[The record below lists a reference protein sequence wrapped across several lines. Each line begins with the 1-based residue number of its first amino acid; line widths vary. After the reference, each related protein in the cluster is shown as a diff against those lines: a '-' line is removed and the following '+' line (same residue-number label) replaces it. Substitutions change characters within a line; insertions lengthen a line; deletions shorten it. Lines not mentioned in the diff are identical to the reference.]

1 MKKRSPIWVALL
13 VIAGI
18 ATYAFSYRQQEVQ
31 AVPAPVTASATG
43 VTESATPSPPAAAV
57 DPSAASG
64 ASAVYNDQGFT
75 LGEAGLTPSQRAG
88 REIWFKATAGNDR
101 FHTYTFQ
108 QRNGVLIDW
117 YRILRTDQR
126 DQRFKTWGMI
136 NDPGCCVPGSPNCPA
151 KSREETYGFDW
162 CPGDDVLLKFVG
174 KEGYR
179 DPACEFKDAPADPAD
194 PQGHQ
199 TGREN
204 ACNLAFGTSTGA
216 LGFRKFPNPR
226 FDPVAW
232 KKLNGGF
239 ASWDGYDQKLSND
252 PSRADAKV
260 SRLSDGAIEPPFR
273 IGMACGACHIAF
285 NPAKP
290 PADPEHPQWEN
301 IRGLI
306 GNQYIRISEIM
317 VSGMHSDS
325 LEWQVFTHAR
335 PGTSDTSAVPT
346 DQINNAGTINALIN
360 IPSRPTFPNTQIL
373 AWRKAAACPAGAKE
387 SDCWCEPGKPGKC
400 WQRSLKAETVHN
412 ILKGGEDS
420 TGALGAIQRVYFNIG
435 SCAEACWLN
444 HLTDLRQ
451 LDPTLRNF
459 GQTPFSIGQCR
470 RDCPNF
476 RAVEDRLPNVLDF
489 FMSAEAHATDL
500 QGALEQERKQQKPDA
515 RYEYDDLVADLDKQF
530 GKGAVQ
536 RGRAVFADNC
546 ARCHSSS
553 KAPFAAVDF
562 RALNPQTNIRADWL
576 GNDVPT
582 PVSEIGTDR
591 CRALH
596 SNHLRGHVWEEF
608 ASETYRARP
617 PEPNIPEPNGS
628 GRGYYRNV
636 SLVNAWATAPFLHN
650 NAVGPELCG
659 WGTPGPYEFYRS
671 SYVDG
676 AKPGKPPLP
685 VEQQPACWKYDPS
698 VSGRFKLYVAS
709 MRDLLNPSQRIPKAI
724 KLDHDIVLDIGPRIW
739 DGQDEKKLAG
749 FTVRIP
755 AGATAGNVGNF
766 QHKPFIVDLVTV
778 KLRPAEL
785 QKRYTQR
792 VGAENAQKLVAE
804 MKTIANTISADP
816 GKLVDAIKS
825 ARERLPLIWEVY
837 SSCNVEIENEG
848 HRFGEDL
855 PATDK
860 DALIAFLATL

>member
-1 MKKRSPIWVALL
+1 MKKRSPLLLALVVVAA
-13 VIAGI
+13 VSV
-18 ATYAFSYRQQEVQ
+18 YALSGKRQEVQ
-31 AVPAPVTASATG
+31 ALSEPASSTV
-43 VTESATPSPPAAAV
+43 VTEPISALPITSVPPSETAPANPAY
-57 DPSAASG
+57 S
-64 ASAVYNDQGFT
+64 DQGFL

-136 NDPGCCVPGSPNCPA
+136 NDPGCCVPGSQNCPA
-151 KSREETYGFDW
+151 KTREETYGFDW

-174 KEGYR
+174 KEGYH
-179 DPACEFKDAPADPAD
+179 DPACDFKDAPADPND
-194 PQGHQ
+194 PKGHQ
-199 TGREN
+199 DGRES

-232 KKLNGGF
+232 KKLNGSL
-239 ASWDGYDQKLSND
+239 ATWDGFDQKLSND
-252 PSRADAKV
+252 ATRADAKV
-260 SRLSDGAIEPPFR
+260 SRLADGSIEPPFR

-290 PADPEHPQWEN
+290 PSDAEHPQWEN

-317 VSGMHSDS
+317 VSGMHHDS

-360 IPSRPTFPNTQIL
+360 IPSRPTFANTQIL
-373 AWRKAAACPAGAKE
+373 AWRKVAACTAGAKE
-387 SDCWCEPGKPGKC
+387 TECWCEPGKPGKC
-400 WQRSLKAETVHN
+400 WLRSMKNETVHN

-420 TGALGAIQRVYFNIG
+420 IGALGAIQRVYFNIG

-489 FMSAEAHATDL
+489 FMSAEGHATDL
-500 QGALEQERKQQKPDA
+500 QDALAEERKQQTPDA
-515 RYEYDDLVADLDKQF
+515 HYAYDDLIADLDKQF
-530 GKGAVQ
+530 GKNSVQ
-536 RGRAVFADNC
+536 RGRSVFAENC
-546 ARCHSSS
+546 ARCHSSNKGS
-553 KAPFAAVDF
+553 FQTVDF
-562 RALNPQTNIRADWL
+562 RAVNPQTNIRTDWL

-617 PEPNIPEPNGS
+617 AEPNIPEPNGG

-636 SLVNAWATAPFLHN
+636 SLVNVWATAPFLHN
-650 NAVGPELCG
+650 NSVGPELCG

-676 AKPGKPPLP
+676 TKPGKPPLAAD
-685 VEQQPACWKYDPS
+685 QQPACWKYDPS
-698 VSGRFKLYVAS
+698 VAGRFKLYVAS
-709 MRDLLNPSQRIPKAI
+709 MRELLNPGQRIPKAT

-755 AGATAGNVGNF
+755 AGSTAGNVGNF
-766 QHKPFIVDLVTV
+766 QHKAFVVDLVAA
-778 KLRPAEL
+778 KLHPADL
-785 QKRYTQR
+785 QKRYSAR
-792 VGAENAQKLVAE
+792 VGNDNAQKLVAE
-804 MKTIANTISADP
+804 MKTVANTVLLDP
-816 GKLVDAIKS
+816 AKLVDAIKAAKERSPLLGEIYTSCS
-825 ARERLPLIWEVY
+825 A
-837 SSCNVEIENEG
+837 EIENDG

-855 PATDK
+855 PAADK